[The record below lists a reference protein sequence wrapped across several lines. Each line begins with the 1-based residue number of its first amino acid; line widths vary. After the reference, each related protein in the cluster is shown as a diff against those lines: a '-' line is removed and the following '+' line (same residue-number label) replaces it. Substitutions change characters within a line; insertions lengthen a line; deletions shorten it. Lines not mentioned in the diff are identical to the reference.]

1 MVMSDEFEIDSQPV
15 DGTIEVLRVRG
26 RLDTKTASQLLHRC
40 AAVRNAGHDLVL
52 NLSGVS
58 FIASSGIGALLAL
71 TEKFKESG
79 GGVRFVQLS
88 TAVESVIQLLNLNA
102 FLGID
107 ASEEEALKALES
119 RKAA

>member
-1 MVMSDEFEIDSQPV
+1 MSDDFEIESQPMV
-15 DGTIEVLRVRG
+15 DAIEVLRVRG
-26 RLDTKTASQLLHRC
+26 RLDTKTASLLLHRC

-52 NLSGVS
+52 NLSGVT

-71 TEKFKESG
+71 TEKFRESG
-79 GGVRFVQLS
+79 GCVRFVQLS

-107 ASEEEALKALES
+107 ATEQDGLKALEA